1 MNDKF
6 KNLTTEADTE
16 ILFRKSMNF
25 GDKNVVYEKWI
36 WDGITAESIIF
47 LSEDVKTLDDVEFEQ
62 EVRTSSIVTVS
73 SSVTISRQDEFTF
86 VNFNFEY

>member
-1 MNDKF
+1 MNNKF
-6 KNLTTEADTE
+6 KNLTTDAGTR
-16 ILFRKSMNF
+16 ILFRKSITF
-25 GDKNVVYEKWI
+25 DDKDVVYEKWI

>member
-1 MNDKF
+1 MNEKF
-6 KNLTTEADTE
+6 KNLTTDTDTQ
-16 ILFRKSMNF
+16 ILFHQEMQF
-25 GDKNVVYEKWI
+25 GDKDVVYEKWI

-47 LSEDVKTLDDVEFEQ
+47 LNEDVISLDDAALEQ
-62 EVRTSSIVTVS
+62 EVKTSSIVNVN